1 MKDYNIQLKVRNNL
15 LLEKMRSLGHET
27 AASLSRASGV
37 SQTDIGAYL
46 NLKKAPISIVG
57 VSPTALKLCDTLFCE
72 LEDIFPDQH
81 LYIGLDNNKAEV
93 TVSENEVCGIL
104 GGAEPDGLIESSEEK
119 QALFAAIESLTGRE
133 KYVVEKRHGIND
145 SGVGATLVDIA
156 KDMDISIGRVRQ
168 IEAKAIRKMRSPS
181 SEIRQYL
188 YDKT

>member
-93 TVSENEVCGIL
+93 TVSEQDVQGIL
-104 GGAEPDGLIESSEEK
+104 GGDEPATLIESFEK
-119 QALFAAIESLTGRE
+119 SHVLIAAIESLTE
-133 KYVVEKRHGIND
+133 KEQYVMEKHYGINGGETH
-145 SGVGATLVDIA
+145 SLVGIGKLMGV
-156 KDMDISIGRVRQ
+156 SSERVRQ
-168 IEAKAIRKMRSPS
+168 IEQKAIRKMRSPS